1 MKQDMLYYEQNLP
14 EMYKG
19 QPVGLAKGMAFHES
33 QSLFM
38 EMQVGRSREFTEFL
52 AKLLRDEFAFKSEEY
67 SAASLYR
74 KITRVTPDFI
84 RVDADEVTYPMHVI
98 LRFEIEEM
106 LINGDLNLDE
116 LPSCWD
122 SKMQEYLGVK
132 PISFSNGSRYSLVTR
147 KFRLLSRLYKRCN
160 YRINGDEKSKRDTF
174 KYKR

>member
-1 MKQDMLYYEQNLP
+1 MLYMSRIYRKCI
-14 EMYKG
+14 KG
-19 QPVGLAKGMAFHES
+19 SRLSLLKAFES

-67 SAASLYR
+67 SAESLYR

-98 LRFEIEEM
+98 LRFEIEKM

-116 LPSCWD
+116 LPSFCD

-132 PISFSNGSRYSLVTR
+132 PVSFSNSCLQDIHWSHGNFGYFPAYT
-147 KFRLLSRLYKRCN
+147 
-160 YRINGDEKSKRDTF
+160 NGAIIASMMII
-174 KYKR
+174 Y